1 MRTLLSLAIA
11 AAVLLAPSTSR
22 AATTVR
28 TVNYHT
34 AYHLSE
40 PTTSAGEYVGR
51 MTLHFYTDG
60 TVNGTYRDEFAGGIR
75 SVSGGLNGSKL
86 WLSFG
91 SNGNHQFTGTIGR
104 GGIITG
110 SLTNWR
116 GPNVYTFRAVPSA
129 S

>member
-11 AAVLLAPSTSR
+11 AAVLLAPTAVP

-34 AYHLSE
+34 SYRLTE
-40 PTTSAGEYVGR
+40 PTTSAGAYVGR
-51 MTLHFYTDG
+51 MTLRFYADG
-60 TVNGTYRDEFAGGIR
+60 TVNGTYRDESAGGLR
-75 SVSGGLNGSKL
+75 QVSGGMNGSKL

-91 SNGNHQFTGTIGR
+91 SRGNHQFTGTIDK
-104 GGIITG
+104 GGVITG

-116 GPNVYTFRAVPSA
+116 GPNVYTFKAVPSA

>member
-1 MRTLLSLAIA
+1 MRTLLSLALA
-11 AAVLLAPSTSR
+11 AAVLLAPFAAR
-22 AATTVR
+22 AASTVR

-34 AYHLSE
+34 SYRLSE
-40 PTTSAGEYVGR
+40 PATSAGEYVGR
-51 MTLHFYTDG
+51 MTLHFYADG

-75 SVSGGLNGSKL
+75 SVSGGLNGNKL

-91 SNGNHQFTGTIGR
+91 SRGNHQFTGTIDK

>member
-1 MRTLLSLAIA
+1 MRILLSFAVA
-11 AAVLLAPSTSR
+11 AAVLLAPS
-22 AATTVR
+22 AARSASTVR

-34 AYHLSE
+34 SYRLSE

-51 MTLHFYTDG
+51 MTLHFYADG
-60 TVNGTYRDEFAGGIR
+60 TVNGTYRDEFAGGFR

-91 SNGNHQFTGTIGR
+91 GRRNHQFTGTIGR

-116 GPNVYTFRAVPSA
+116 GPNVYTFRAVPST

>member
-1 MRTLLSLAIA
+1 MRILLSFAVA
-11 AAVLLAPSTSR
+11 AAVLLAPS
-22 AATTVR
+22 AARSASTVR

-34 AYHLSE
+34 SYRLSE

-51 MTLHFYTDG
+51 MTLHFYADG

-75 SVSGGLNGSKL
+75 SVSGGLNGTKL

-91 SNGNHQFTGTIGR
+91 SRGNHQFTGTIGR

-116 GPNVYTFRAVPSA
+116 GPNVYTFKAVPSA

>member
-1 MRTLLSLAIA
+1 MRILLSFAVA
-11 AAVLLAPSTSR
+11 AAVLLAPSAAR
-22 AATTVR
+22 AASTVR

-34 AYHLSE
+34 SYRLSE

-51 MTLHFYTDG
+51 MTLHFYADG
-60 TVNGTYRDEFAGGIR
+60 TVNGTYRDEFAGGFR

-91 SNGNHQFTGTIGR
+91 GRRNHQFTGTIGR

-116 GPNVYTFRAVPSA
+116 GPNVYTFRAVPST

>member
-1 MRTLLSLAIA
+1 MRILLSFAVA
-11 AAVLLAPSTSR
+11 AAVLLAPSAAR
-22 AATTVR
+22 AASTVR

-34 AYHLSE
+34 SYRLSE

-51 MTLHFYTDG
+51 MTLHFYADG
-60 TVNGTYRDEFAGGIR
+60 TVNGTYRDEFAGGSR

-91 SNGNHQFTGTIGR
+91 GRRNHQFTGTIGR

-116 GPNVYTFRAVPSA
+116 GPNVYTFRAVPST